1 MNFQSYQQR
10 AKLIKRIIFWSV
22 IFGGLLAL
30 LLSRTSVETF
40 AQPVNVCDQLG
51 GCVRGT
57 ENVRSGQE
65 GITAVVRDVVFF
77 FIYIAAAISV
87 AFIVWGGYL
96 MITSAGQ
103 SEQYENG
110 LKAFRNAVIGLIL
123 AIVSLTIVSL
133 VSGILTGLTVP
144 IIPGRS

>member
-10 AKLIKRIIFWSV
+10 SKLIKRIIFWSV
-22 IFGGLLAL
+22 MIGGLLAL

-40 AQPVNVCDQLG
+40 AQPVNVCEQVG
-51 GCVRGT
+51 GCIRGT
-57 ENVRSGQE
+57 EDVSSGQD
-65 GITAVVRDVVFF
+65 GITEVVLNVVRF
-77 FIYIAAAISV
+77 FIFISAGISV

-103 SEQYENG
+103 SDQYETG
-110 LKAFRNAVIGLIL
+110 LKSFRNAVIGLIL

-133 VSGILTGLTVP
+133 VGGLLTGLTVP
-144 IIPGRS
+144 ILG